1 MVQSVGAETRL
12 WGFQFQLLISC
23 VALGRLLN
31 LSGPQVPYLER
42 EANCLPPTAGELETV
57 PGAVLVLNN
66 NNNSKCSIK
75 ESLPLL
81 SLLGPDSRLWSCI
94 SSLWVG

>member
-42 EANCLPPTAGELETV
+42 EANCLPPTAGELETE
-57 PGAVLVLNN
+57 
-66 NNNSKCSIK
+66 KCTFLHSAWRRA
-75 ESLPLL
+75 SAQ
-81 SLLGPDSRLWSCI
+81 
-94 SSLWVG
+94 